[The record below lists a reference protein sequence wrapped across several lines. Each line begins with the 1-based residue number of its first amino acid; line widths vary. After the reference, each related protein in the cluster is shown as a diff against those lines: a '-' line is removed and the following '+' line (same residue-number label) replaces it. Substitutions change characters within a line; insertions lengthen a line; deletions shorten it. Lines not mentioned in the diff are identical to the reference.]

1 MGKLRLGSKLGGW
14 LVGWGMAGVLGAG
27 CVDEP
32 AESATVERGALVPVG
47 LALEVDQGVAI
58 PLTVK
63 RGQTFFLN
71 QIDLRAQITA
81 TVDEGVAGLR
91 TRGDFTDL
99 AWGGVVR
106 QEQEFVLLANADGT
120 FRRRR
125 FFRDAEWMNR
135 NSEFSLEQIDHGG
148 HRIGIVQKVETGV
161 DRERRSSDG
170 FFDRRVRAIQ
180 WTNDCR
186 SLSDCSGARNFEE
199 EALVELR
206 YGEHPDQTFTIAPET
221 AALRLSWSL
230 RPGRPFVF
238 PLTQVAAPAFA
249 YGVTAEVEPVT
260 PPRADGSYA
269 PGSDVT
275 FRVILRD
282 GAGTRLHP
290 PGALPTYNEVIF
302 GANPAGLQYYRAFF
316 DPTTT
321 YWRRKHRERMMMA
334 QLIGPAQAIQPIR
347 SVLELD
353 DFLAVDAD
361 VQVAGTVARDGV
373 FAEIHTFPTAHDL
386 FGGAFD
392 PAHAAWDAPV
402 SDTWTHHLPADAQP
416 GTYLLTLKGRRTYLG
431 EDIPYTRTIE
441 LQVGSPAHTTATLTT
456 GPCNSCHSGPSALG
470 SVLHG
475 NDNRAAC
482 AGCHVPLGFELEGP
496 IYVRT
501 HFIHARSRRFDAPLA
516 ECASCHLTRASIQ
529 RTSKAACLSC
539 HTSYP
544 LWHRIVFGPIQSIYV
559 GGGRESFDPC
569 TSACHRS
576 HPKSRL

>member
-1 MGKLRLGSKLGGW
+1 M
-14 LVGWGMAGVLGAG
+14 VGWTMAGLLGAG

-32 AESATVERGALVPVG
+32 LVVEHDELTAGTAPVG

-58 PLTVK
+58 PLAVK

-81 TVDEGVAGLR
+81 TTDEGVAGLR
-91 TRGDFTDL
+91 TRGDFADL
-99 AWGGVVR
+99 AWDGIVK
-106 QEQEFVLLANADGT
+106 QEQEFVLLANSDGT

-125 FFRDAEWMNR
+125 FFRDAVWMNR
-135 NSEFSLEQIDHGG
+135 NSEFSLEQIDPRG
-148 HRIGIVQKVETGV
+148 HRIGNVLSVETGV
-161 DRERRSSDG
+161 DRERQGSDG
-170 FFDRRVRAIQ
+170 FFDRRFRAIQ

-186 SLSDCSGARNFEE
+186 SPTDCTGARSFEE

-206 YGEHPDQTFTIAPET
+206 YGEHPGETFTIAPEAT
-221 AALRLSWSL
+221 ALRLSWSL
-230 RPGRPFVF
+230 RPGRPFVI

-249 YGVTAEVEPVT
+249 YGVAVEIEPIT

-269 PGSDVT
+269 PGTDLA
-275 FRVILRD
+275 FRVTLRD
-282 GAGTRLHP
+282 GAGNRLHP
-290 PGALPTYNEVIF
+290 PGALPTYHEVIF

-316 DPTTT
+316 DPTAT

-347 SVLELD
+347 SLLELD
-353 DFLAVDAD
+353 DFLAPDD
-361 VQVAGTVARDGV
+361 VQVVGTVARDGV
-373 FAEIHTFPTAHDL
+373 FAEVHTFPTAHDL

-392 PAHAAWDAPV
+392 PDHAAWDAPV
-402 SDTWTHHLPADAQP
+402 ADTWTHHLPADAQP
-416 GTYLLTLKGRRTYLG
+416 GTYLLTVKGRRTHMG
-431 EDIPYTRTIE
+431 QDIPYTRTIE
-441 LQVGSPAHTTATLTT
+441 LQVGSPAHTEPQLTT

-501 HFIHARSRRFDAPLA
+501 HFIHSRSRRFSAPLA

-529 RTSKAACLSC
+529 RTSKSACLSC

-544 LWHRIVFGPIQSIYV
+544 LWHRFVFGPIQSIYV
-559 GGGRESFDPC
+559 GGGRESFEQC

-576 HPKSRL
+576 HPQSRL